1 MGVTIAMLLKSLE
14 PGRYSAWYEQFAT
27 GQKLWTGFSNIYMA
41 SYEGVCC
48 LRTIGGDKA
57 KHQLT
62 YSPTQSQ
69 WFEQFSQGCVRHMG
83 QEVQQDWATP
93 LPVLHGL
100 MEVLED
106 EWASTSDHGP
116 LIMELE
122 NRWPAWE
129 RLP

>member
-1 MGVTIAMLLKSLE
+1 
-14 PGRYSAWYEQFAT
+14 
-27 GQKLWTGFSNIYMA
+27 
-41 SYEGVCC
+41 
-48 LRTIGGDKA
+48 
-57 KHQLT
+57 
-62 YSPTQSQ
+62 
-69 WFEQFSQGCVRHMG
+69 
-83 QEVQQDWATP
+83 
-93 LPVLHGL
+93 